1 MYGIIGSGL
10 RIIRQRMSVVLSM
23 NDAERTLDNDKG

>member
-10 RIIRQRMSVVLSM
+10 WIILQRGFAVLSM